1 MPMKKNPPASS
12 RCSHGH
18 THSHRQFASLSS
30 NPDPQTAPA
39 SAHKDTGRHCP
50 RACLS
55 SSPPTLPPCPENQAL
70 PIHAHANVC
79 AHIYT
84 HLYYTHPAHI
94 HCKYTSPHK
103 ITWCTH
109 PLDTPGFRLCQALSR
124 HPCKL
129 CACALFSLGSH
140 QCRICTHMRATYM
153 CAQFVHNL
161 HTHEPIGTDTPPFG
175 LH

>member
-1 MPMKKNPPASS
+1 MKKNWLAS
-12 RCSHGH
+12 R
-18 THSHRQFASLSS
+18 R
-30 NPDPQTAPA
+30 APA
-39 SAHKDTGRHCP
+39 GAHVHTVSFLAHPLTLIRRQH
-50 RACLS
+50 LHL
-55 SSPPTLPPCPENQAL
+55 PTRTLVTTVPSLPVFLPPGPENRAL
-70 PIHAHANVC
+70 PIHTHTSVC

-94 HCKYTSPHK
+94 HCKYTSPHR

-140 QCRICTHMRATYM
+140 QCRTCTHMRATYM
-153 CAQFVHNL
+153 HVQFVHDL
-161 HTHEPIGTDTPPFG
+161 HTHKPTWTDTPPFG
-175 LH
+175 LHREPNKA